1 MLSRNSVL
9 FLNRCTEFNRFLANI
24 SSVFKVNS
32 KKNNKKNNN
41 SRKYEEHELINNI
54 NVTGNIC

>member
-32 KKNNKKNNN
+32 KKNNKK
-41 SRKYEEHELINNI
+41 KQ
-54 NVTGNIC
+54 